1 MISGKTPPYVQ
12 RGSTLGAN
20 WDVRDQ
26 HMPSKLRLAASSY
39 EARWRLRRSAAS
51 GSVTATMVRR
61 VAIGFGLGAV
71 AGVLDVAPMVAQGLT
86 WDANLSAFTMWL
98 VVGFIVSVVELPLPS
113 PVQGIVIA
121 FLCLA
126 PSAILIG
133 WHEPIAL
140 LPIGVMTTALGALLG
155 YGVRRLAR

>member
-1 MISGKTPPYVQ
+1 
-12 RGSTLGAN
+12 
-20 WDVRDQ
+20 
-26 HMPSKLRLAASSY
+26 MPSKLRLAASSY
-39 EARWRLRRSAAS
+39 QARWRPRRSAAN
-51 GSVTATMVRR
+51 GSVTMMRR

-140 LPIGVMTTALGALLG
+140 IPIGVMTTALGALLG